1 MKKAKINSW
10 QFATCPTEE
19 TEPFFWRWGAHG
31 LEMVELY
38 VNKEISQA
46 CEEERERFILALR
59 QLKQWMHKK
68 SVLERGLRVPDVDEQ
83 IDKIIQALKGQQK
96 INKTK

>member
-1 MKKAKINSW
+1 MKKEKIQSW

-19 TEPFFWRWGAHG
+19 TELLYWTWGEHG
-31 LEMVELY
+31 LEMVKLY
-38 VNKEISQA
+38 VNEEISQA
-46 CEEERERFILALR
+46 REEERERFVLALE

-68 SVLERGLRVPDVDEQ
+68 SVLERGLRVSDTDEQ

-96 INKTK
+96 ITKTK